1 MSIVSGMRKFV
12 HMVGKECITEDIN
25 MEDIMKAAA
34 ADCKVKRTVNRGYM
48 VRERQPPWMTQ
59 GSKHEIKSEKADQE
73 EDKG

>member
-1 MSIVSGMRKFV
+1 MSIISGMREFV
-12 HMVGKECITEDIN
+12 HMVEEECITEDIN
-25 MEDIMKAAA
+25 MEDIMRKTAN
-34 ADCKVKRTVNRGYM
+34 CKVKRTVNRGYM